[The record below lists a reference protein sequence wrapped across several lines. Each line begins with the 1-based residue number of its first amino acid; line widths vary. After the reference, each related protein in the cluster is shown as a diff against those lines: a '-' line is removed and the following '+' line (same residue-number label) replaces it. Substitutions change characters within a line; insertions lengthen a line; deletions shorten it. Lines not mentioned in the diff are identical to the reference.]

1 MLLISDHMTVY
12 NVSMNIFGET
22 LKRLRTEKGLSR
34 QQIADH
40 LHISRAGVANWEA
53 GRRMPDA
60 NTIFQIAELLGVDTS
75 SLLAT
80 AVDTDE
86 SPNIIVLDDEPVILK
101 GEINVLQEAMPN
113 ANIIGST
120 RPMEVMDYI
129 KNHNVALIFLDI
141 DLGKTNGLDLCHE
154 LLEVSPHTNVIYL
167 TAYREYS
174 LDAWSTDACGFLL
187 KPLGI
192 KEVHEVLSRLRYP
205 VKGLLY

>member
-22 LKRLRTEKGLSR
+22 LKRLRTEKGLSQ

-120 RPMEVMDYI
+120 RPMEVMDYEG
-129 KNHNVALIFLDI
+129 NRLEHEQ
-141 DLGKTNGLDLCHE
+141 GGLDEVAEIHARHE